1 MTYALS
7 LSQDRIF
14 MLIAQTSSK
23 PYKVTPD
30 PTPGYIYL
38 YSDGG
43 MYFEVG
49 QGIADILKSSSTSAG
64 VSEANR

>member
-1 MTYALS
+1 M
-7 LSQDRIF
+7 I
-14 MLIAQTSSK
+14 MLIMQTSSK

-43 MYFEVG
+43 MYCKKLDKEL
-49 QGIADILKSSSTSAG
+49 ADSQKISSTSVG
-64 VSEANR
+64 VSEASPSTMKITST